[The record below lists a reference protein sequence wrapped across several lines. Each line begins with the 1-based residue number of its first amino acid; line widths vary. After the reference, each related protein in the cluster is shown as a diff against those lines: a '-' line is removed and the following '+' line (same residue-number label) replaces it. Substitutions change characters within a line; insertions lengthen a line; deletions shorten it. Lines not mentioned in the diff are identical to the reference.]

1 MHLKYLSDVQSPRAR
16 IGFCVNITPTCTA
29 RPASV
34 VSNSLS
40 VSASPC
46 PANCSRNHSI
56 DCPLWCETCGKQIT
70 TISMYTLVACGQLHS
85 PRSWGSWR
93 KTPHRRLR
101 TTGLA
106 SSSHRRRTCHA
117 KRVDS
122 DLDFLW
128 CHSSLPPRLSAPN
141 KISIL
146 HPAFATRTC

>member
-56 DCPLWCETCGKQIT
+56 DCPLWCETCGKQVT

-93 KTPHRRLR
+93 KTPHHRLR

-122 DLDFLW
+122 GLDVC
-128 CHSSLPPRLSAPN
+128 CHRPFVEPSTSTTHHIGTECVAIT
-141 KISIL
+141 K
-146 HPAFATRTC
+146 A